1 MLIFLDKDGKRV
13 SLDDPNAMIAEVK
26 IANEEFIANANTNKR
41 GWFFIASEEDS
52 KPDTSK
58 VLKIDAELMKQLR
71 DAFLKVAEA
80 VEETVT
86 QVADTMKQVE
96 EALAQQEDV
105 EIDEDSYYR
114 IKDDETEYVPCP
126 SRLYAAEYVEEPVFL
141 PP

>member
-26 IANEEFIANANTNKR
+26 IANEEFIANANTKEHVR
-41 GWFFIASEEDS
+41 TPFVFVKESSGA
-52 KPDTSK
+52 
-58 VLKIDAELMKQLR
+58 IDAELMKQLR

-114 IKDDETEYVPCP
+114 IKDDETEHVPCP

>member
-26 IANEEFIANANTNKR
+26 IANEEFIANSNTKENVRTPFVFVKESS
-41 GWFFIASEEDS
+41 GAIGA
-52 KPDTSK
+52 
-58 VLKIDAELMKQLR
+58 IDAELMKQLR

-80 VEETVT
+80 VEETMT
-86 QVADTMKQVE
+86 QVADAMNQVE

-105 EIDEDSYYR
+105 EIDEDAYYR